1 MHSNASPQA
10 TLSKIN
16 NRISVIESELSVRR
30 NSTVNFTDIESL
42 EEHEN
47 QNQRLTAEYS
57 DLLTA
62 RSLQEYLISDA
73 AKKQADEFCRSLPM
87 KMLNKGYRTTKV
99 RFKNGT
105 LIKIT
110 CIYYYV
116 KSTYHRLKRKK
127 GLYAALLLLGIS
139 DRYTPTLD
147 STMCLVAASSSSF
160 EEAATL
166 INETLGFK
174 PDVKRIISAV
184 KIMSDNARRAIELDE
199 VEYPDDFS
207 GRVVA
212 ASVDGGRIRIR
223 KNKRGKK
230 TEKGRT
236 RYKTD
241 WREPKLIIVYLIS
254 EDGTK
259 EKKALPIIDATL
271 GGPDATFELLIYHLA
286 KLNVNAADMLLFVS
300 DGAIWIWD
308 RADDLADRL
317 GIDVT
322 KCFFALDYYHA
333 VEHLSDLA
341 NLKSWTKSERKKW
354 VTKQKSRLVKG
365 QLNKF
370 MDEIIRVC
378 KGSKNSKVKRE
389 REYFKKHLGHMRYSE
404 LREKGLPIGS
414 GAVESGIRRVVNL
427 RLKGPGIF
435 WHEETAEAMLLLRS
449 FYKAGRWKLLK
460 NIANTGRLAIG

>member
-1 MHSNASPQA
+1 MHVVQLSSMRWNTLMIFQDVLWQPQ
-10 TLSKIN
+10 SM
-16 NRISVIESELSVRR
+16 V
-30 NSTVNFTDIESL
+30 
-42 EEHEN
+42 
-47 QNQRLTAEYS
+47 
-57 DLLTA
+57 
-62 RSLQEYLISDA
+62 
-73 AKKQADEFCRSLPM
+73 
-87 KMLNKGYRTTKV
+87 
-99 RFKNGT
+99 
-105 LIKIT
+105 
-110 CIYYYV
+110 
-116 KSTYHRLKRKK
+116 
-127 GLYAALLLLGIS
+127 
-139 DRYTPTLD
+139 
-147 STMCLVAASSSSF
+147 
-160 EEAATL
+160 
-166 INETLGFK
+166 
-174 PDVKRIISAV
+174 
-184 KIMSDNARRAIELDE
+184 
-199 VEYPDDFS
+199 VEYALEKIS
-207 GRVVA
+207 EE
-212 ASVDGGRIRIR
+212 
-223 KNKRGKK
+223 KK
-230 TEKGRT
+230 TEKGRA

-435 WHEETAEAMLLLRS
+435 WHEETAEAMFLLRS